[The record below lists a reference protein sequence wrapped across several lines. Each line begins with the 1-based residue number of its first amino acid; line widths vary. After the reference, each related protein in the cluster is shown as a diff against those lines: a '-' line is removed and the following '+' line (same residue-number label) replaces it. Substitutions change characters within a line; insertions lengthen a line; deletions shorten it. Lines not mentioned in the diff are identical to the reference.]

1 MRTLVPAVASLAF
14 LVLSHAPECNAS
26 TGRPAP
32 RPDRT
37 TKTQVMEMHKGEM
50 AKPTNPTPPPDL
62 SPADV
67 TAQEKASTPPDAPE
81 PGTLGL
87 VLSAGAL
94 ALFTR
99 RRSK

>member
-1 MRTLVPAVASLAF
+1 MRIVTPALASLAF
-14 LVLSHAPECNAS
+14 VVLSHAPECNAS
-26 TGRPAP
+26 TGRPSP
-32 RPDRT
+32 QPDRT
-37 TKTQVMEMHKGEM
+37 GKTQVVELHKGEM
-50 AKPTNPTPPPDL
+50 SKPTNPTPPPDL
-62 SPADV
+62 SPSDV
-67 TAQEKASTPPDAPE
+67 TTQEKASTPPEAPE